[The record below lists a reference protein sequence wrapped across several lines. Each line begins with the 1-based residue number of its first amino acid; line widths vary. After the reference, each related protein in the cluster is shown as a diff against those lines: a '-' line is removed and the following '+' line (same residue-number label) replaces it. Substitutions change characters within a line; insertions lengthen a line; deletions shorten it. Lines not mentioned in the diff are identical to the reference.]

1 MFHKC
6 AGITVIKEVKSKKAI
21 NVFAS
26 SRSRPDQEL
35 TVGDLRSEG
44 VMFGPKILLL
54 GRAAGCARPKVMVNT
69 MGRIIRPGPAGRGG
83 QIPSEVIRIN
93 RKVEEILMQLGFSTS
108 KE

>member
-1 MFHKC
+1 MLHKC
-6 AGITVIKEVKSKKAI
+6 AGITVIKFKKAI

-44 VMFGPKILLL
+44 AMFGPEILLL
-54 GRAAGCARPKVMVNT
+54 GRAAGCARPKEMINT
-69 MGRIIRPGPAGRGG
+69 MGRIIRPGPAGRVG
-83 QIPSEVIRIN
+83 QIPSEVVQIN
-93 RKVEEILMQLGFSTS
+93 RKVEEVLVQLGFSTS